1 MKPNFR
7 VPQANPS
14 VVMTRGFV
22 NAILAG
28 DVEGISLGF
37 DSRCRNSIND
47 YQYCTED
54 EDGKVNKKVIRDKVT
69 GQSYQEYGHATDTL
83 RYITYAMYVD
93 KYKKFVK
100 G

>member
-14 VVMTRGFV
+14 VLMTRGFV
-22 NAILAG
+22 NDLFLNDKI
-28 DVEGISLGF
+28 GI

-69 GQSYQEYGHATDTL
+69 GQSYQEYGHASDCL
-83 RYITYAMYVD
+83 RYINFAMFQND
-93 KYKKFVK
+93 YKKFILGK
-100 G
+100 